1 MGSSP
6 AGSEKLC
13 ENFYQELGD
22 RSSSFVWVFW
32 TFGGRGEESLRPY
45 WFAGIFTEQGKNF
58 TS

>member
-32 TFGGRGEESLRPY
+32 TFGRRGGRKSEAILVRRY
-45 WFAGIFTEQGKNF
+45 FY
-58 TS
+58 